1 MDKEPRT
8 KAGQEPLYFFLR
20 GVDTGNSTVV
30 ELPLDSTNI
39 DRAWY
44 AHRFEPSLPVSG
56 HATSREVLSK
66 PGRAK
71 RALSFT
77 RRPAVDSGFSIGS
90 RTVRP

>member
-1 MDKEPRT
+1 MVASEYRI
-8 KAGQEPLYFFLR
+8 QSVYFFLL
-20 GVDTGNSTVV
+20 GVDTGHSRTV
-30 ELPLDSTNI
+30 ELPLDSTYI

-44 AHRFEPSLPVSG
+44 AHHFEPSLPVSG
-56 HATSREVLSK
+56 PATTQVVLSK

-77 RRPAVDSGFSIGS
+77 RRPAMDSGFSIGS